1 MSVSIK
7 EVSQAGVQLKVSI
20 IIQLNVPKVIFV
32 SFIQKEEHILVEDLC
47 VTNANKIKGRL
58 NLIIVPNV
66 VGIFAMNV

>member
-32 SFIQKEEHILVEDLC
+32 NFIQKEEPILVEDLC

>member
-32 SFIQKEEHILVEDLC
+32 NFIQKEEHILVEDLC
-47 VTNANKIKGRL
+47 VTNANKIKARL

>member
-32 SFIQKEEHILVEDLC
+32 NFIQKEEHILVEDLC

>member
-20 IIQLNVPKVIFV
+20 IIQLNVLKVIFV

>member
-47 VTNANKIKGRL
+47 VTNANKIKARL

>member
-7 EVSQAGVQLKVSI
+7 EVSRAGVQLKVSI

-32 SFIQKEEHILVEDLC
+32 NFIQKEEHILVEDLC

>member
-32 SFIQKEEHILVEDLC
+32 NFIQKEEHILVEDLC
-47 VTNANKIKGRL
+47 VTNANKIKGML